1 MKIINKI
8 GVILLSVCLIIP
20 IFGVTSQAASGRVS
34 ISSTSGKIGSTVTVK
49 CSVTSQSGAI
59 GSVDMVVTYDQSALQ
74 YVSGSDGT
82 NGGSGRVQ
90 YVAATTSTS
99 ATTLSFSM
107 KFKILKEGTHTISS
121 GGIEAYT
128 LDEQLLSVGG
138 ASGRVTGKSATATT
152 DTSQQD
158 TRDKNNKLSSVQS
171 SVGTLEPE
179 FQADVTTYTLTVP
192 DTTTD
197 VTINAVTQSSKA
209 SVTVTGGT
217 GLRLGANTATV
228 AVTAENGEIL
238 TYTVTIMCGEAE
250 KIQIN
255 GTQHTF
261 NYDFTDDEIPVGF
274 TRTKVTYNGREYEAV
289 TNENNTIQLVNL
301 QNEDSTAF
309 YIYKQETN
317 RFLPFIQVVLSEGK
331 YIIPLALDAKFEQ
344 FEENERTTI
353 NYADKQFD
361 AWKLDDEFSVV
372 YVLNQDGEELLYRY
386 DSVDGVFQRYVEA
399 VGETT
404 FFPSE
409 YYMYAIVGLGAL
421 SIILFI
427 AMIYFIASRKARHEG
442 RKRKA
447 IKRMEKQKVK
457 EEKKRLK
464 EEAELER
471 IREEERVA
479 REKQKAKE
487 EKQRVKEEKKLAKK
501 NKKNRDE

>member
-8 GVILLSVCLIIP
+8 GVILLSICLVVP
-20 IFGVTSQAASGRVS
+20 ISGLISQAANGSVS
-34 ISSTSGKIGSTVTVK
+34 ISSTSGKVGSTVTVN
-49 CSVTSQSGAI
+49 CSVKSQSGAI

-128 LDEQLLSVGG
+128 LDEQLLSIGG
-138 ASGRVTGKSATATT
+138 TSGRVTGKSATATT
-152 DTSQQD
+152 DTPQED
-158 TRDKNNKLSSVQS
+158 TRDKNNKLSSLQA

-179 FQADVTTYTLTVP
+179 FNADTTTYTLTVP
-192 DTTTD
+192 EDTTD
-197 VTINAVTQSSKA
+197 VTISAAAQSSKA
-209 SVTVTGGT
+209 QVAVAGGT
-217 GLRLGANTATV
+217 ALRLGANTATV
-228 AVTAENGEIL
+228 TVTAENGEVF
-238 TYTVTIMCGEAE
+238 TYTITIMCGEAE
-250 KIQIN
+250 KIKIN
-255 GTQHTF
+255 GSQYTF
-261 NYDFTDDEIPVGF
+261 NYDFTDEQIPAGF

-289 TNENNTIQLVNL
+289 TNANNSIQLVNL
-301 QNEDSTAF
+301 QNSDINGF
-309 YIYKQETN
+309 YIYKQKTQE
-317 RFLPFIQVVLSEGK
+317 FLPFVQVILSEGK

-353 NYADKQFD
+353 TYGDKQFD

-372 YVLNQDGEELLYRY
+372 YAMNQDGEELLYRY
-386 DSVDGVFQRYVEA
+386 DDVDGVFQRYVEA
-399 VGETT
+399 VEETT
-404 FFPSE
+404 IFPSE
-409 YYMYAIVGLGAL
+409 YYMYAIVGLGTL
-421 SIILFI
+421 STILLI

-447 IKRMEKQKVK
+447 IKRMEKRKAK

-471 IREEERVA
+471 IREEERIA
-479 REKQKAKE
+479 QEKQRAKE
-487 EKQRVKEEKKLAKK
+487 EKQRAKEEKKLAKK
-501 NKKNRDE
+501 NKKNKED

>member
-8 GVILLSVCLIIP
+8 GVILLSICLITP
-20 IFGVTSQAASGRVS
+20 IFGITSQAASGRVS

-49 CSVTSQSGAI
+49 CSVTSQLGAI

-138 ASGRVTGKSATATT
+138 TSGRVTGKSATATT
-152 DTSQQD
+152 DTPQQD
-158 TRDKNNKLSSVQS
+158 TRDKNNKLSSLQA

-197 VTINAVTQSSKA
+197 VTISAAAQSSKA
-209 SVTVTGGT
+209 QINVTGGT
-217 GLRLGANTATV
+217 ALRLGANTATV
-228 AVTAENGEIL
+228 VVTAENGETL
-238 TYTVTIMCGEAE
+238 TYTITIMCGEAE

-255 GTQHTF
+255 GAQHTF
-261 NYDFTDDEIPVGF
+261 NYDFTDEQIPAGF

-289 TNENNTIQLVNL
+289 TNGNNTIQLVNL
-301 QNEDSTAF
+301 QNGDSTAF

-317 RFLPFIQVVLSEGK
+317 EFLPFVQVILTEGK

-344 FEENERTTI
+344 FEENERMTI
-353 NYADKQFD
+353 TYADKQFD
-361 AWKLDDEFSVV
+361 AWKLDDEFGII
-372 YVLNQDGEELLYRY
+372 YVMNQDGEERLYRY
-386 DSVDGVFQRYVEA
+386 DTVDGVFQRYVEA
-399 VGETT
+399 VEETT
-404 FFPSE
+404 IFPSE

-421 SIILFI
+421 SIILLI
-427 AMIYFIASRKARHEG
+427 SMIYFIASRKARHEG

-447 IKRMEKQKVK
+447 IKRMEKQKAK

-471 IREEERVA
+471 IREEERIA
-479 REKQKAKE
+479 QEKQRAKE
-487 EKQRVKEEKKLAKK
+487 EKQRAKEEKKLAKK
-501 NKKNRDE
+501 NKKSRDE